1 MLRRWAEGDLA
12 EAHGGLEVAAPLDEP
27 REEVPLGR
35 AHVHVQVEGAVI
47 LLDDVELPR
56 GIAKGNL
63 SFAATFGGVARLLP
77 REEVAGIQKRLGEG
91 FPRMVGEGE
100 CEGGGSP
107 RSAESM
113 CFGA

>member
-47 LLDDVELPR
+47 LLDDVELP
-56 GIAKGNL
+56 
-63 SFAATFGGVARLLP
+63 
-77 REEVAGIQKRLGEG
+77 
-91 FPRMVGEGE
+91 
-100 CEGGGSP
+100 
-107 RSAESM
+107 
-113 CFGA
+113 